1 MIINSDERQWSWM
14 DEGLN
19 TFVQYLTEQEFDNNY
34 PSSRGPAHKMVD
46 YMRLDKDQLEP
57 IMTNS
62 ENIMQFGPNA
72 YGKPATALNILRETI
87 MGRELFDF
95 AFKTYAKRWAFKHP
109 TPGDLFRTMEDAS
122 AVDLDWFWRGWFY
135 SIDPVDISL
144 DSVKWYKIDAQANE
158 MAFKKPAFENI
169 GKTRNAADKSITF
182 AVDADTSLR
191 DFYYYNRSGDD
202 DEGMFRRMRG
212 RQEDGERLPDSA
224 KAQWAG
230 KNFYELSFSN
240 VGGLVMPII
249 VEFTFKDGTTQVER
263 IPAEIWRK
271 DEQKVKKAFMLDK
284 EAASIRL
291 DPFKETADINEANG
305 MWPIKDMP
313 SKFQLFKG
321 GRSARGAANM
331 GSNPMQKAREK
342 AAEKK

>member
-1 MIINSDERQWSWM
+1 
-14 DEGLN
+14 
-19 TFVQYLTEQEFDNNY
+19 
-34 PSSRGPAHKMVD
+34 MVD

-62 ENIMQFGPNA
+62 ENIVQFGPNA
-72 YGKPATALNILRETI
+72 YGKPATALNILRESI

-95 AFKTYAKRWAFKHP
+95 AFKTYSKRWAFRHP
-109 TPGDLFRTMEDAS
+109 TPADFFRTMEDAS
-122 AVDLDWFWRGWFY
+122 AVDLDWFWRGWFFG
-135 SIDPVDISL
+135 IDPVDISL

-202 DEGMFRRMRG
+202 DEGMFRRMMRG
-212 RQEDGERLPDSA
+212 RQEDGERLSDSA
-224 KAQWAG
+224 KAPWAG

-331 GSNPMQKAREK
+331 GANPMQKAREK